1 MIKEKEINPYAFYI
15 FMAVTQPTMR
25 AWVMK
30 TYRKNQSACDGMSG
44 RSVDEQA
51 RAFFRSRTP
60 GLYCEMI
67 KAVKVAEFVGLA
79 DFCKRLM
86 QSYPEHNQVKKVSSF
101 AAFMEKI
108 HWGPTLEAN
117 VGKFLLYCWVRE
129 KELNLPAYSE
139 EDLRTFDHTDKL
151 SAVRDCADSLRN
163 YLIPEPRK
171 LPKLKGDMGEIARSA
186 SQDCYAEAYEDIGY
200 DSACPYASGIL
211 EMVADYL
218 NIAESDFLS
227 RKPSTKEL
235 ETYAVDILRDWAYD
249 HDIDPYDPE
258 DWLRALGTEADWW
271 IDKKEDIGTVIQKS
285 TDEVLSRTKLFKS
298 LQPEAEEKKD
308 ELFQDMI
315 QTLSEQL
322 DLSVLFWKLGKLYSD
337 ARDCAMDLVDE
348 NAELKRKLLG
358 TAAAEPVHPTLD
370 EDSCQKLLQEKQA
383 QLNQMQIRMDKLQLS
398 NQKQAEELEAYKHLL
413 QAQDDSHTAEPEG
426 EPEPV
431 NREFPKGS
439 VLVGGHPRWQKF
451 FAQGHKDVKILD
463 GSNASLHVETI
474 SASTPLVLVNT
485 THMCHG
491 AYQKLQNVLQR
502 TGVPW
507 EFIYPRYRGSGR
519 KRVEK

>member
-1 MIKEKEINPYAFYI
+1 MTTTKEINPYAFYI

-44 RSVDEQA
+44 KSVDEQA
-51 RAFFRSRTP
+51 RAFFRSRNP
-60 GLYCEMI
+60 WLYCEMI
-67 KAVKVAEFVGLA
+67 KAVKVAEFVGPT

-86 QSYPEHNQVKKVSSF
+86 QSYPEHNQVKKARSF
-101 AAFMEKI
+101 AEFMKKS
-108 HWGPTLEAN
+108 HSALTLEAN
-117 VGKFLLYCWVRE
+117 VAKFLLYRFVRE
-129 KELNLPAYSE
+129 KELDLPPYSD
-139 EDLRTFDHTDKL
+139 EDLKDLEHEDGL
-151 SAVRDCADSLRN
+151 EDVGICAVSLREF
-163 YLIPEPRK
+163 LAPEPRK
-171 LPKLKGDMGEIARSA
+171 PLKLKGSIGKFIHSF
-186 SQDCYAEAYEDIGY
+186 SQDRHEDDY
-200 DSACPYASGIL
+200 DDIVSDDDCQDASAMM

-218 NIAESDFLS
+218 NIAGSDFLNS
-227 RKPSTKEL
+227 KPSVREI
-235 ETYAVDILRDWAYD
+235 ENCAADILCDWAYD
-249 HDIDPYDPE
+249 HDIDPENPE
-258 DWLRALGTEADWW
+258 DWWTVLGPGPGET
-271 IDKKEDIGTVIQKS
+271 IDQEEDIATVARKS
-285 TDEVLSRTKLFKS
+285 TDEVLSRTKLFNNLKS
-298 LQPEAEEKKD
+298 AADEKRD
-308 ELFQDMI
+308 ELFQDMF

-322 DLSVLFWKLGKLYSD
+322 DLSVFFWKLGKLYCD
-337 ARDCAMDLVDE
+337 ARDCAMDLADE

-358 TAAAEPVHPTLD
+358 TAAVEPVHPALD
-370 EDSCQKLLQEKQA
+370 EDSCQKLLKEKQA

-413 QAQDDSHTAEPEG
+413 QARDDSHTAEPEG

-431 NREFPKGS
+431 NREFPKGA